1 MSAWRATL
9 STTEEVDMYSLLFS
23 PTKTTFQKCGMPICK
38 ENEMLL
44 IKELHFANHV
54 QRTALHT
61 KKRDSRYK
69 RAIMQ
74 QKKNKYFLKQVIIC
88 FTTNPNEHFS
98 HIELSS
104 LTYSIQLIKIATN
117 MSLSLKMHQRTI
129 ANHPDSLFC
138 HFAVNFTT
146 RYSRGWEYTTTV
158 LGNLLSC
165 PVKEL
170 SSRYKSVEYSHG
182 PSPRLLK

>member
-23 PTKTTFQKCGMPICK
+23 PTKTTFQKCGVPTCK

-69 RAIMQ
+69 RAIIQ
-74 QKKNKYFLKQVIIC
+74 QKKNEYFLKQVIIC

-117 MSLSLKMHQRTI
+117 MCLSLKMHQRTI

-146 RYSRGWEYTTTV
+146 RYSRG
-158 LGNLLSC
+158 
-165 PVKEL
+165 
-170 SSRYKSVEYSHG
+170 
-182 PSPRLLK
+182 